1 MLVENG
7 DTTQKKTD
15 KEFILVCFSIDI
27 LGIKYLYSLMD

>member
-1 MLVENG
+1 MLIENG
-7 DTTQKKTD
+7 APHKKTD